1 MRAWYHQKDHL
12 IFFKMI
18 PYLLWLCYRGKG
30 SISKYGIRSQLKS
43 CKMNTSGHEESIKNM
58 PFCVE
63 LCLLFSAGQLINSMR
78 MRCQVVVQALGSS
91 TRYWALIMTFCH
103 WHQWTLMKSKI
114 PVTISMKI
122 HANQAPATWATSLI
136 WWKSMQ
142 IKPLSL
148 HLFMSLLWLMWWMF
162 CEIKW
167 FESSF

>member
-1 MRAWYHQKDHL
+1 MRAWYHKKDYL
-12 IFFKMI
+12 IFFQMI
-18 PYLLWLCYRGKG
+18 PYLSWLCYRGKG
-30 SISKYGIRSQLKS
+30 SISKYGIGSQLKS

-58 PFCVE
+58 FLCVE

-78 MRCQVVVQALGSS
+78 MRCQAMVQALGSS
-91 TRYWALIMTFCH
+91 IRYWALIMSLTSMN
-103 WHQWTLMKSKI
+103 MKSKI

-122 HANQAPATWATSLI
+122 HANQAPATSLI
-136 WWKSMQ
+136 LWKSMQ

-148 HLFMSLLWLMWWMF
+148 HLFMSLLWLMWWTL